1 MSGNI
6 ILFDVDGTIIT
17 EESYIPLLTVA
28 VIRGTQRTCAFVPLR
43 HRVFP

>member
-43 HRVFP
+43 HRDFP